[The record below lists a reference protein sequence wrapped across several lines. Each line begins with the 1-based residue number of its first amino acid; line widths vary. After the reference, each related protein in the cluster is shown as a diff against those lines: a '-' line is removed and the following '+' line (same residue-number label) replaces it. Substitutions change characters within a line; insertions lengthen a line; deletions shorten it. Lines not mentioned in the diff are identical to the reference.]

1 MTTGRPKGTI
11 KTGGRRKGTPNR
23 LTASLRQKIGEFVEG
38 KLDEL
43 EGMWEQEMD
52 VKEKLQLLRD
62 LLKMILP
69 PPRDPGEEVEDTE
82 ESVDPLRE
90 LIESLKK

>member
-1 MTTGRPKGTI
+1 MTTGRPKGTP
-11 KTGGRRKGTPNR
+11 KTGGRGKGTPNR
-23 LTASLRQKIGEFVEG
+23 LTTSLRQKIGEFVEG

-69 PPRDPGEEVEDTE
+69 PPRQETQAGEEEDGA
-82 ESVDPLRE
+82 VDPLRE